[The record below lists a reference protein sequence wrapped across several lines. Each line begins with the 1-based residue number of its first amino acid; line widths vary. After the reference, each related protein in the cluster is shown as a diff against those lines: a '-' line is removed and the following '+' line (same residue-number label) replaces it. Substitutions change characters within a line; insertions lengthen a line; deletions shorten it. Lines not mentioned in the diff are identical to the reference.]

1 MVVGLGII
9 ELLIAESRSLKE
21 KRAVLK
27 SILKRTQNEFNVS
40 IAEIGDNELWGRAK
54 IGFSVV
60 GNDNRYVD
68 GKIGYILNF
77 IENLKLAEVVNM
89 KVEIMGI
96 SDEMPPV
103 SYEEKKYDIV

>member
-1 MVVGLGII
+1 MFIGSGII
-9 ELLIAESRSLKE
+9 ELLIADSRSLKE

-40 IAEIGDNELWGRAK
+40 IAEVGDNELWGRAK

-60 GNDNRYVD
+60 GNDHRFVD
-68 GKIGYILNF
+68 GKINHMLRF
-77 IENLKLAEVVNM
+77 IEDLHLAEVVNM
-89 KVEIMGI
+89 KVEIMGL